1 MISSEGVLIYSLLH
15 CNNLEKNI
23 SVKKT
28 KVIQCI
34 DCGEWF
40 EIDINNINVVVKR
53 LKLKVRMIILQNIV
67 ISVNI

>member
-1 MISSEGVLIYSLLH
+1 M
-15 CNNLEKNI
+15 EKNI

-40 EIDINNINVVVKR
+40 EVDISSKR
-53 LKLKVRMIILQNIV
+53 IRCDECFKLERKEHNRKMYQNRKIQP
-67 ISVNI
+67 S

>member
-1 MISSEGVLIYSLLH
+1 M
-15 CNNLEKNI
+15 EKNI

-40 EIDINNINVVVKR
+40 EVPIESKRERCDECNIIYQREKTR
-53 LKLKVRMIILQNIV
+53 LRVQKYRNKNI
-67 ISVNI
+67 